1 MLSLAKDF
9 RYADDFARE
18 YGVKMLT
25 YGPPGSGK
33 TPLLNTAPRP
43 VLMAVEP
50 GLLSMLGMKIPTI
63 VCETPARVDEFFDW
77 LFRSSEAGQFD
88 TVGID
93 SGSEIAEMIA
103 TEELSKKS
111 ASGAKVDGKAAYGA
125 MSRRVYDKYLQP
137 LYKMRNK
144 HAYIICKRGLR
155 TVSGIEKTVP
165 YWPGRDLYTR
175 VPHLYDTIAYLDTV
189 QHITPQGLQTF
200 QALRCRGTVEIE
212 ARARSPFVNELEPCD
227 LGALFNKCMSSQG
240 YGAR

>member
-9 RYADDFARE
+9 KPADEFARM
-18 YGVKMLT
+18 YGVKMIN

-50 GLLSMLGMKIPTI
+50 GLLSMQGSKIPTI
-63 VCETPARVDEFFDW
+63 ICETPSRVDEFFKW
-77 LFRSSEAGQFD
+77 LFGSNEAGNFD

-93 SGSEIAEMIA
+93 SGSELAEMIA

-111 ASGAKVDGKAAYGA
+111 NSGAKVDGKAAYGA
-125 MSRRVYDKYLQP
+125 MSRRVYDNYLRP
-137 LYKMRNK
+137 LYMMKYK

-155 TVSGIEKTVP
+155 TTGGIEKTVP

-175 VPHLYDTIAYLDTV
+175 VPHLYDTVTYMDNV
-189 QHITPQGLQTF
+189 QMVTPQGLQSF
-200 QALRCRGTVEIE
+200 PALRTRPTHDIE
-212 ARARSPFVNELEPCD
+212 ARARSPYLNELEPCD
-227 LGALFNKCMSSQG
+227 LGALFNKCMSTQG
-240 YGAR
+240 